1 MNKCV
6 ILHIDNLSVRVHI
19 MRIVKEAAERRDEI
33 LDVAERLFCTNGY
46 DNTSTNDILA
56 EIGIARGTLYYH
68 FKSKEDILD
77 AMIDRILD
85 EIIRKAKNIA
95 LNESMP
101 VLERLTKTVLAA
113 NVDTKTGDMILEQ
126 VHKPQNALMHAK
138 MQEKLL
144 SQLVPLFVKIIEDGI
159 AQNLMQTD
167 YPEDTIQMLLLYSNS
182 VFDES
187 IAYSQDVKKR
197 MVLAFINNVEILLH
211 MERGSLLDTMLPMF
225 YRK

>member
-1 MNKCV
+1 
-6 ILHIDNLSVRVHI
+6 
-19 MRIVKEAAERRDEI
+19 MRIIKEAAERRNEI

-68 FKSKEDILD
+68 FKNKEDILD

-85 EIIRKAKNIA
+85 GIIRKAENIA
-95 LNESMP
+95 LDESVP

-113 NVDTKTGDMILEQ
+113 NVDTKTGNMILEQ

-159 AQNLMQTD
+159 SRKLMQTD
-167 YPEDTIQMLLLYSNS
+167 YPEDTVQMLLLYSNT
-182 VFDES
+182 VFDDS
-187 IAYSQDVKKR
+187 IEYSPEVKKR
-197 MVLAFINNVEILLH
+197 KVLAFISNVEVLLH
-211 MERGSLLDTMLPMF
+211 MEKGSLLDAMLPMF

>member
-1 MNKCV
+1 
-6 ILHIDNLSVRVHI
+6 
-19 MRIVKEAAERRDEI
+19 MRIIKEAAERRNEI

-68 FKSKEDILD
+68 FKNKEDILD

-85 EIIRKAKNIA
+85 GIIRKAENIA
-95 LNESMP
+95 LDESVP

-113 NVDTKTGDMILEQ
+113 NVDTKTGNMILEQ

-144 SQLVPLFVKIIEDGI
+144 SKLIPLFVKIIEDGMS
-159 AQNLMQTD
+159 QNLMQTD
-167 YPEDTIQMLLLYSNS
+167 YPEDTIQMLLLYSNT

-187 IAYSQDVKKR
+187 IEYSAEVKKR
-197 MVLAFINNVEILLH
+197 MILAFISNAEVLLH
-211 MERGSLLDTMLPMF
+211 MEKGSMLEAMLPMF

>member
-1 MNKCV
+1 
-6 ILHIDNLSVRVHI
+6 
-19 MRIVKEAAERRDEI
+19 MRIVKEAAERRNEI
-33 LDVAERLFCTNGY
+33 LDVAERLFCANGY

-68 FKSKEDILD
+68 FKNKEDILD

-85 EIIRKAKNIA
+85 EILRKARDIA

-101 VLERLTKTVLAA
+101 VLDRLTRTVLAA

-144 SQLVPLFVKIIEDGI
+144 SRLIPLFVKIIEDGI
-159 AQNLMQTD
+159 SQNLMQTD
-167 YPEDTIQMLLLYSNS
+167 YPEDTIRMLLMYSNS
-182 VFDES
+182 VFDDS
-187 IAYSQDVKKR
+187 IQYSEEEKKR
-197 MVLAFINNVEILLH
+197 MVLAFISNTEDLLH
-211 MERGSLLDTMLPMF
+211 MEKGSLFEAMLPMF

>member
-1 MNKCV
+1 
-6 ILHIDNLSVRVHI
+6 
-19 MRIVKEAAERRDEI
+19 MRIVKEAAERRNEI

-68 FKSKEDILD
+68 FKNKEDILD

-85 EIIRKAKNIA
+85 ETIKKTEKIA
-95 LNESMP
+95 FNESMP

-113 NVDTKTGDMILEQ
+113 NVDTKTGSMILEQ

-138 MQEKLL
+138 MQERLL
-144 SQLVPLFVKIIEDGI
+144 SRLIPLFVKIIEDGI
-159 AQNLMQTD
+159 SQNLMQTD
-167 YPEDTIQMLLLYSNS
+167 YPEETMQMLLLYANT
-182 VFDES
+182 VFDDFIE
-187 IAYSQDVKKR
+187 YTEEEKKK
-197 MVLAFINNVEILLH
+197 MVLAFINNSEILLH
-211 MERGSLLDTMLPMF
+211 MEKGSMLEAMLPMF

>member
-1 MNKCV
+1 MFVFQKKDKDQE
-6 ILHIDNLSVRVHI
+6 ITLPEHLTKEERKQ
-19 MRIVKEAAERRDEI
+19 VK
-33 LDVAERLFCTNGY
+33 
-46 DNTSTNDILA
+46 
-56 EIGIARGTLYYH
+56 
-68 FKSKEDILD
+68 
-77 AMIDRILD
+77 

-138 MQEKLL
+138 MLEKLL

-159 AQNLMQTD
+159 SQNLMQTD

-182 VFDES
+182 AFDDNIS
-187 IAYSQDVKKR
+187 
-197 MVLAFINNVEILLH
+197 
-211 MERGSLLDTMLPMF
+211 
-225 YRK
+225 

>member
-1 MNKCV
+1 
-6 ILHIDNLSVRVHI
+6 
-19 MRIVKEAAERRDEI
+19 MRIVKQADERRNEI
-33 LDVAERLFCTNGY
+33 LDVAERLFCAKGY

-68 FKSKEDILD
+68 FKNKEDILD
-77 AMIDRILD
+77 AMIDRIID
-85 EIIRKAKNIA
+85 EITKKAEIIA
-95 LNESMP
+95 LNGSMP

-144 SQLVPLFVKIIEDGI
+144 SRLIPLFVKIIEDGI
-159 AQNLMQTD
+159 SQKLMQTD
-167 YPEDTIQMLLLYSNS
+167 YPEDTIQMLLLYSNT
-182 VFDES
+182 VFDDS
-187 IAYSQDVKKR
+187 IEYSPEVKKR
-197 MVLAFINNVEILLH
+197 KVLAFISNVEVLLH
-211 MERGSLLDTMLPMF
+211 MEKGSLLDAMLPMF

>member
-1 MNKCV
+1 
-6 ILHIDNLSVRVHI
+6 
-19 MRIVKEAAERRDEI
+19 MRIVKEAAERRNEI
-33 LDVAERLFCTNGY
+33 LDVAERLFCAKGY

-85 EIIRKAKNIA
+85 GIIRKAGSIA
-95 LNESMP
+95 LDESIP
-101 VLERLTKTVLAA
+101 VLERLTQTVLAS

-138 MQEKLL
+138 MQEKLI
-144 SQLVPLFVKIIEDGI
+144 SQLIPLFMKIIDDGI
-159 AQNLMQTD
+159 SQGLIQVD
-167 YPEDTIQMLLLYSNS
+167 YPEETIQMLLMYSNS
-182 VFDES
+182 AFDDS
-187 IAYSQDVKKR
+187 IDYSEEEKKK
-197 MVLAFINNVEILLH
+197 MVMAFIGNTETLFH
-211 MERGSLLDTMLPMF
+211 MEKGSLLNAMLPMF